1 MSDKAMEVTLA
12 AARASSV
19 LNAVSDLIW
28 TAIDV
33 YPSLKEKLQSL
44 AGEINKAKHVVDLIR
59 SQKGLQTS
67 GVVAGIRML
76 ESHGKILE
84 SDLMSLGK
92 NKDGNSLK
100 TIGEKLKEAR
110 KSLIQ
115 YIRLASVGLAKDDLA
130 ITVDTKVVKSTDEA
144 VKKILGK
151 ELGLDIALFLA
162 RLKRN
167 PDAKGKIRLTEKDY
181 EYWTRHQTEIAH
193 PESTTLST
201 EVKTRIVV
209 NCLARDQSI
218 QILGAVG
225 VDLWASIA
233 FIKIEG
239 LVSMNEAIQIA
250 VPITLDVFQKVLD
263 TQSQRIAASRPKG

>member
-1 MSDKAMEVTLA
+1 M
-12 AARASSV
+12 
-19 LNAVSDLIW
+19 
-28 TAIDV
+28 
-33 YPSLKEKLQSL
+33 
-44 AGEINKAKHVVDLIR
+44 
-59 SQKGLQTS
+59 
-67 GVVAGIRML
+67 
-76 ESHGKILE
+76 
-84 SDLMSLGK
+84 
-92 NKDGNSLK
+92 
-100 TIGEKLKEAR
+100 
-110 KSLIQ
+110 
-115 YIRLASVGLAKDDLA
+115 
-130 ITVDTKVVKSTDEA
+130 
-144 VKKILGK
+144 
-151 ELGLDIALFLA
+151 
-162 RLKRN
+162 
-167 PDAKGKIRLTEKDY
+167 TEKDY

-263 TQSQRIAASRPKG
+263 TQSQRIAASRPKGKEDQDVWR